1 MLQADDVIGTAFSDS
16 EKDRLMCEV
25 VSKIIDDF
33 GVEIFADSRKANAV
47 VADYITDSSL
57 YQEAALLKRV
67 IASGAVSFVATTSI
81 DNYVAEFQR
90 ALYTLTEREFI
101 AESFAKKA
109 LGWFVVT
116 IEAHYNAIVQKWK
129 VAVQKLAML
138 SQQCSTEKEDLRI
151 SNVIT
156 RSTKYLQTRASK
168 DNLEAHRKELD
179 DVFDEINA
187 IEREMQSDQ
196 INEQPQMMDCIVT
209 STQTYKRNMTVG
221 FALATGGQYPG
232 TVKACLSY
240 EGKQYVVI
248 DIPALGLNNNIVICT
263 VCDTSLD
270 AVNDTKLCAILCL
283 HCIANGLLNND

>member
-47 VADYITDSSL
+47 VADYVTDSSL
-57 YQEAALLKRV
+57 HQEAALLKRV
-67 IASGAVSFVATTSI
+67 IASGAVSFVATTSLN
-81 DNYVAEFQR
+81 NYEAEHQR

-101 AESFAKKA
+101 AKPFATKA
-109 LGWFVVT
+109 LAWFRVSMMT
-116 IEAHYNAIVQKWK
+116 HYTAIMQKWEAVPQK
-129 VAVQKLAML
+129 VAML
-138 SQQCSTEKEDLRI
+138 SQQCSTEKEALRI
-151 SNVIT
+151 NNVLT
-156 RSTKYLQTRASK
+156 RINKYLQTDGLGK
-168 DNLEAHRKELD
+168 DNFAACRKEID

-187 IEREMQSDQ
+187 IEREMQSNQ
-196 INEQPQMMDCIVT
+196 IYELDCIVT

-248 DIPALGLNNNIVICT
+248 DIPALGFNNNIVICT

-283 HCIANGLLNND
+283 HCIANGLINND